1 MVAALLLGGLL
12 LLLLQSLRR
21 LLARASC
28 PGAWAWASCCV
39 TRWRRQASP
48 GVWLDPAVHGVDRAV
63 AGELLDTWQNQLPKD
78 APNYFALNILPAD
91 KDAFGARLL
100 DVQAQAA
107 PLYPVVPG
115 RLISINGEPVQEI
128 VSKDSSGDRA
138 TQRDLSL
145 TWAAD
150 LPAGNVLTAGTW
162 WSAQPTEGSWRVG
175 GSQSGRA

>member
-1 MVAALLLGGLL
+1 M
-12 LLLLQSLRR
+12 
-21 LLARASC
+21 
-28 PGAWAWASCCV
+28 
-39 TRWRRQASP
+39 
-48 GVWLDPAVHGVDRAV
+48 
-63 AGELLDTWQNQLPKD
+63 
-78 APNYFALNILPAD
+78 
-91 KDAFGARLL
+91 
-100 DVQAQAA
+100 

-162 WSAQPTEGSWRVG
+162 WSAQPTDGVPGVSVEAKVAESLKLKLNDHLLFTIGGENREARVTSLRTISGGLELDVALVDALGHGPIVRPLARRRYGDGATKTQSARSWLTPG
-175 GSQSGRA
+175 

>member
-1 MVAALLLGGLL
+1 MAKPVA
-12 LLLLQSLRR
+12 Q
-21 LLARASC
+21 
-28 PGAWAWASCCV
+28 
-39 TRWRRQASP
+39 
-48 GVWLDPAVHGVDRAV
+48 
-63 AGELLDTWQNQLPKD
+63 D

-150 LPAGNVLTAGTW
+150 LPAGNVLTADSW
-162 WSAQPTEGSWRVG
+162 WSAQPTDGVPGVSVEAKVAESLKLKLNDHLVFTIGGETVRRGSPACG
-175 GSQSGRA
+175 PSTGITSSLTSS